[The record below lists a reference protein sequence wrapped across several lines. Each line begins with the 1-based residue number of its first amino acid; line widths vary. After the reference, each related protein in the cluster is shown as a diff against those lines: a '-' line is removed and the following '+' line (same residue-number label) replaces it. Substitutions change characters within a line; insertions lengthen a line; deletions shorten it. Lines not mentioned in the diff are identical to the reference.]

1 MPDVEYRIVIEKAQ
15 SGGTASEATGNSEAN
30 NNNSPVDFQKSLY
43 KFEVTKAIAMK
54 VYGGF
59 SSRVGAMTGN
69 VLLQNNINGAMN
81 VAATALSF
89 FANPLM
95 GGINAALGLTF
106 QAIDRNVQTFWSNTA
121 ASEYRRRSGNY
132 LSDRNR

>member
-1 MPDVEYRIVIEKAQ
+1 MPDVEYRIVIEKNQGEGAG
-15 SGGTASEATGNSEAN
+15 SKTTGQKAN
-30 NNNSPVDFQKSLY
+30 NGDSPAALQKTLY
-43 KFEVTKAIAMK
+43 KFEATKAVAMK
-54 VYGGF
+54 VYSGL

-81 VAATALSF
+81 VAATALAF
-89 FANPLM
+89 YANPLM
-95 GGINAALGLTF
+95 GGVNAALGLAF

-132 LSDRNR
+132 LSARSR